1 MVCRSPAI
9 VLYLLVLVFIGGPAA
24 LAQPIDP
31 HELYEQRCAGCHA
44 PHAGEFVHD
53 NLKRLSN
60 KIVGRDTGRELRSF
74 LADGHGKLVP
84 LEIDVIVV
92 HLESILETGALFR
105 ENCIICHDRAV
116 VLARRQLVLRNGR
129 LLGRFSGRDIGIF
142 LENHGRLKGA
152 QIATVV
158 EMLKGQ
164 LADQITD

>member
-1 MVCRSPAI
+1 MFF
-9 VLYLLVLVFIGGPAA
+9 YLLVFSCTGSWAT
-24 LAQPIDP
+24 LAQTIDP
-31 HELYEQRCAGCHA
+31 HELYEQRCSGCHA

-74 LADGHGKLVP
+74 LAGGHGKLAP
-84 LEIDVIVV
+84 LEIDVIVA
-92 HLESILETGALFR
+92 HLESILEAGALFHQ
-105 ENCIICHDRAV
+105 NCIICHDRAV

-129 LLGRFSGRDIGIF
+129 LLGRYSGREIGTF

-164 LADQITD
+164 LATQIAD